1 MSSAQAKKLQLF
13 SAFFLVVIL
22 TACEPLVTTFEDVE
36 EANMYTSSSISA
48 VPATADTIMVMT
60 WNIRFGAGRL
70 PWFGDSPGT
79 RVILTADEVYAHLQG
94 IAAKIE
100 SSHPDILFIQEIDVQ
115 SKRTAYIDEVQWLLD
130 NTYFNYGA
138 YASAWKAQTIP
149 SDGLGR
155 MDMGNAVLSRWPI
168 NTAERIKLPLRGDQ
182 DALTKHFYLR
192 RNYLKTQIAL
202 PGVDDFHALCIH
214 ASAFSTDDT
223 KKHQIE
229 KFESELDGLAAQGIP
244 FVAGGDFNLLPPGAT
259 VIDYCMIDKADD
271 ESFHG
276 PNDDPQHKEGSY
288 FGEELDWL
296 QSLFNSFSS
305 AVPLQD
311 YLADEAHYFTHTTDW
326 TAPYDRKLDYLWS
339 KVPWIAGSDST
350 HHDAAPWSDHAPVS
364 AKWEV
369 PK

>member
-1 MSSAQAKKLQLF
+1 MSPAKMKKMGLVSALLLILA
-13 SAFFLVVIL
+13 L

-36 EANMYTSSSISA
+36 DASLYTAGSMSA
-48 VPATADTIMVMT
+48 APATADTITVMT

-70 PWFGDSPGT
+70 PWFGDSPGD
-79 RVILTADEVYAHLQG
+79 RVILTADEVYHHLQG

-100 SSHPDILFIQEIDVQ
+100 SAKPDILFIQEIDVK
-115 SKRTAYIDEVQWLLD
+115 SKRTAYIDQVRWLLD
-130 NTYFNYGA
+130 TTYFNYGA

-168 NTAERIKLPLRGDQ
+168 NSAERIKLPLRGDQ

-192 RNYLKTQIAL
+192 RNYIKAHIAL
-202 PGVDDFHALCIH
+202 PGVDDFLALCTH
-214 ASAFSTDDT
+214 LSAFSTDDT
-223 KKHQIE
+223 KKRQIDMF
-229 KFESELDGLAAQGIP
+229 KDELDNLSAKGIP

-259 VIDYCMIDKADD
+259 VIDYCMVDKADD

-276 PNDDPQHKEGSY
+276 ANDDPLHREGSY
-288 FGEELDWL
+288 FGGEEDWL
-296 QSLFNSFSS
+296 QGLFNSYSS
-305 AVPLQD
+305 AVALQD
-311 YLADEAHYFTHTTDW
+311 YLADEAHYFSHVTNW
-326 TAPYDRKLDYLWS
+326 TAPYDRKLDYLFA
-339 KVPWIAGSDST
+339 KIPWISGSDST

-364 AKWEV
+364 AKWEA